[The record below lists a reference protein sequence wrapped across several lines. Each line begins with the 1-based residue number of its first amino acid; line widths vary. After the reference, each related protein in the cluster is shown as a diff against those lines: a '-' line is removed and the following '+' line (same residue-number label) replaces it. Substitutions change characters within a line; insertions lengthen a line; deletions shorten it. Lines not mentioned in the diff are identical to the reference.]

1 MIVNVRVIRKALVC
15 ASLLIALTA
24 ELTIFGR
31 AACAQNYGAGP
42 AAVSSPS
49 PAGNAMS
56 SSAYGTPAAE
66 PTPAG
71 TASNAGQTPPNASLL
86 AVPVNGPAPLTVDFY
101 VGLANTPGP
110 LVYQWNF
117 GDGAVSSLPIGVYT
131 LHVYQHPGTYLCS
144 LELTN
149 AQGLSTTVFRTIT
162 VKPSHG

>member
-1 MIVNVRVIRKALVC
+1 MNLHVIRKALLCV
-15 ASLLIALTA
+15 SLLIALTA
-24 ELTIFGR
+24 KLTIFEP

-42 AAVSSPS
+42 AAASSPR

-56 SSAYGTPAAE
+56 SGAYGMPAAE

-71 TASNAGQTPPNASLL
+71 RASNAGQTPPNASLL

-117 GDGAVSSLPIGVYT
+117 GDGAVSSLPTGVYT

-149 AQGLSTTVFRTIT
+149 ARGLSNTVFTTIT

>member
-1 MIVNVRVIRKALVC
+1 MNLHVIRKALLCV
-15 ASLLIALTA
+15 SLLIALTA
-24 ELTIFGR
+24 ELTIFAP

-42 AAVSSPS
+42 AAAFSPS
-49 PAGNAMS
+49 PVGNAMS
-56 SSAYGTPAAE
+56 SDAYGTPAAE

-117 GDGAVSSLPIGVYT
+117 GDGAVSLLPTGVYT

-149 AQGLSTTVFRTIT
+149 ARGLSNTVFTTIT